1 MGLNSFFTAFLFI
14 FLTELGDKTQL
25 AVITLSSKYGWRSV
39 ISGAMLAFA
48 LIDGLSILAG
58 KSISE
63 AIPSFW
69 IQITGGIIFIAFG
82 LYLLLRKEAKNE
94 RLKIS
99 GKASAFVSALIFVSL
114 TELGDKTQLAVI
126 VLAAEYAETILIF
139 LGVILAFLTITIIGV
154 LIGKGIVR
162 LVPHEHLRL
171 ISALLFICFG
181 LVFFLQAVV
190 FT

>member
-1 MGLNSFFTAFLFI
+1 MCI
-14 FLTELGDKTQL
+14 RDR
-25 AVITLSSKYGWRSV
+25 SSKYGWRSV

-63 AIPSFW
+63 AIPAFW

-99 GKASAFVSALIFVSL
+99 GKASGFVSALILFPSL
-114 TELGDKTQLAVI
+114 SLAI
-126 VLAAEYAETILIF
+126 
-139 LGVILAFLTITIIGV
+139 
-154 LIGKGIVR
+154 K
-162 LVPHEHLRL
+162 P
-171 ISALLFICFG
+171 SWP
-181 LVFFLQAVV
+181 
-190 FT
+190 

>member
-1 MGLNSFFTAFLFI
+1 MGLNSFFTAFLLI

-63 AIPSFW
+63 VIPSFW
-69 IQITGGIIFIAFG
+69 IQITGGILFIAFG

-94 RLKIS
+94 RLKIPGKTS
-99 GKASAFVSALIFVSL
+99 GFVSALIFVSL

-139 LGVILAFLTITIIGV
+139 LGVISAFLAITIIGAV
-154 LIGKGIVR
+154 SYTHLTLPTIL
-162 LVPHEHLRL
+162 LV
-171 ISALLFICFG
+171 
-181 LVFFLQAVV
+181 
-190 FT
+190 